1 MNEQSMG
8 DKNVSQHVTEGRDIK
23 TITELP
29 WWLSGKESACQSRR
43 HRFDP
48 WSGKIPH
55 TVEQLGPRATL
66 LSLCSRAREPR
77 RLELA
82 RPGACTQQR
91 EKPPMRSLLT
101 PTWEWLLLAA
111 TRKKSMQWRPSTAQ
125 NNVQLKK
132 KKDNYIRGKNLQ
144 HQTIPAK
151 SLKILRNHNLTEV
164 FAGKGLI
171 N

>member
-1 MNEQSMG
+1 MNEQSTG
-8 DKNVSQHVTEGRDIK
+8 DKNVSKHVTEGRNIK

-66 LSLCSRAREPR
+66 LSLCSAARE
-77 RLELA
+77 A
-82 RPGACTQQR
+82 TT
-91 EKPPMRSLLT
+91 MRSLLT
-101 PTWEWLLLAA
+101 STWEWLLLAA
-111 TRKKSMQWRPSTAQ
+111 TREKSMQWRPSTAQ
-125 NNVQLKK
+125 NKVQLKK

-151 SLKILRNHNLTEV
+151 SLKILRNHNLTEL
-164 FAGKGLI
+164 FADKALI